1 MTKNNKEPTQTEMRN
16 VILETIG
23 QLGKFI
29 DMMHEYEG
37 AYSDNEVKLLKILQ
51 SLANQTKHFGK
62 NIVRMD
68 KVTDETIPK

>member
-1 MTKNNKEPTQTEMRN
+1 MTNNKKEITQTEIRD
-16 VILETIG
+16 VILETIR

-37 AYSDNEVKLLKILQ
+37 PYSDNDVKLLKILQ
-51 SLANQTKHFGK
+51 SLAKETRHFGK